1 MALFNFRK
9 KAAQP
14 LKVNVYTNSVSAPV
28 TFNQPTF
35 EQLEALYELLADIR
49 IIEDFISDNVAKI
62 PVQIESIRGTVQ
74 KNSDL
79 NQLIEQ
85 TNTSQIWSEFVK
97 ESLIFYGLTGNTFV
111 YRAKDTGFLYTLPTS
126 KTTITLG
133 MAKDRPEFMNYIAGY
148 YLEQGG
154 KEYPFEEQDIF
165 HLKTSQLASEN
176 GLWSLGSSPYMAG
189 NPNIE
194 ALNAN
199 YSSRVSTLRDRGA
212 MGVLSN
218 ESEIPDLEE
227 SKLIKEKLG
236 TNYGTQKD
244 QDKLIVTTQK
254 LNYQQIALGLQEL
267 QFLDNLDLDF
277 SRLCELRG
285 LDPLLFSSQDTTYA
299 NQEQARK
306 AAINNVIV
314 PLADKW
320 YAKFNEFIR
329 PYYGG
334 LKIVPQYDE
343 LPEYGSINKDLSDKV
358 IQEAKAGII
367 TNEQAFEQLYPDGQF
382 VEPEPIEV
390 QPTEET
396 ETEEIE

>member
-14 LKVNVYTNSVSAPV
+14 LKVNVYTNSVTEPV
-28 TFNQPTF
+28 TFDQLTF
-35 EQLEALYELLADIR
+35 EQLEELYEALADIR

-62 PVQIESIRGTVQ
+62 PVEVVSQRGTTR
-74 KNSDL
+74 KGSEL
-79 NQLIEQ
+79 NTLIEQ
-85 TNTSQIWSEFVK
+85 TNTSQIWAEFIK
-97 ESLIFYGLTGNTFV
+97 ESLIFYGLTGNSFI
-111 YRAKDTGFLYTLPTS
+111 YRTPETGFLYTLPTS

-133 MAKDRPEFMNYIAGY
+133 LDKTIPEFLNYVAGY
-148 YLEQGG
+148 WLEQGG
-154 KEYPFEEQDIF
+154 KQYPFQETDIF

-189 NPNIE
+189 GPNVE

-218 ESEIPDLEE
+218 ESEIPDIEE
-227 SKLIKEKLG
+227 SRLIKEKLG
-236 TNYGTQKD
+236 TDYGTQKD

-254 LNYQQIALGLQEL
+254 LNYQQIALGLSEL
-267 QFLDNLDLDF
+267 KFLDNLDLDF

-334 LKIVPQYDE
+334 DKIQPLYDE
-343 LPEYGSINKDLSDKV
+343 LPEYGSINKDLSDKL
-358 IQEAKAGII
+358 INEAKAGII

-382 VEPEPIEV
+382 IEPEPVEPEPMEE
-390 QPTEET
+390 TEET
-396 ETEEIE
+396 E